1 MRIWFVRHGE
11 TEWNRTKRYQG
22 HSDIPLNE
30 NGRRQA
36 QETASLLAKEPLSAI
51 YASDLK
57 RAVETAEA
65 IAQTH
70 ELRVQQKP
78 ELRELHFGL
87 WEGLRYEQIME
98 KWADELSLMYEHP
111 EKGCAPEGEG
121 FSELAK
127 RAWPALQAIREAH
140 QEEEAIAVVAHGGT
154 IRVLLCLL
162 RGKPLQQLWDVAIEH
177 GQATR
182 IDV

>member
-1 MRIWFVRHGE
+1 MKIWFVRHGE

-36 QETASLLAKEPLSAI
+36 QETASLLAKETLSAI

-162 RGKPLQQLWDVAIEH
+162 QEKSLQQLWDVAIEH

>member
-30 NGRRQA
+30 TGRRQA
-36 QETASLLAKEPLSAI
+36 QETAALLANEPLMAV
-51 YASDLK
+51 YASDLS

-65 IAQTH
+65 VAQPH
-70 ELRVQQKP
+70 GLQVQQNSA
-78 ELRELHFGL
+78 LRELHFGL

-98 KWADELSLMYEHP
+98 KWADELSLMYEDP
-111 EKGCAPEGEG
+111 ERGRAPEGEG
-121 FSELAK
+121 FSYLAK
-127 RAWPALQAIREAH
+127 RACPALQALREAH
-140 QEEEAIAVVAHGGT
+140 QEEKAIAVVAHGGT

-162 RGKPLQQLWDVAIEH
+162 QEKSLQGLWNVAIEH

>member
-1 MRIWFVRHGE
+1 MKIWFVRHGE

-36 QETASLLAKEPLSAI
+36 QETASLLAKETLSAI

-98 KWADELSLMYEHP
+98 KWADELSLMYEDP
-111 EKGCAPEGEG
+111 ERGRAPEGEG
-121 FSELAK
+121 FSDLAK
-127 RAWPALQAIREAH
+127 RAWPALQALREAH
-140 QEEEAIAVVAHGGT
+140 QEEDAIAVVAHGGT

-162 RGKPLQQLWDVAIEH
+162 QGKPLQQLWDVAVEH
-177 GQATR
+177 GQAMA
-182 IDV
+182 VNV

>member
-1 MRIWFVRHGE
+1 MKIWFVRHGE

-36 QETASLLAKEPLSAI
+36 QETASLLAKETLSAI

-121 FSELAK
+121 FCELAK

-162 RGKPLQQLWDVAIEH
+162 RGKPLQQLWSVEVEH
-177 GQATR
+177 GQALAL
-182 IDV
+182 DV

>member
-1 MRIWFVRHGE
+1 MKIWFVRHGE

-36 QETASLLAKEPLSAI
+36 QETAVQLANEPLAAI

-65 IAQTH
+65 IAQPH
-70 ELRVQQKP
+70 GLQVQRKS

-87 WEGLRYEQIME
+87 WEGLLYEQIME
-98 KWADELSLMYEHP
+98 NWANELSLMYDHP
-111 EKGCAPEGEG
+111 EKGRAPEGEG
-121 FSELAK
+121 FSELAQ
-127 RAWPALQAIREAH
+127 RAWPALQTIRETH
-140 QEEEAIAVVAHGGT
+140 QGEKAIAVVAHGGT

-162 RGKPLQQLWDVAIEH
+162 QGKPLQDLWSVAIEH
-177 GQATR
+177 GQAMAM
-182 IDV
+182 DV

>member
-30 NGRRQA
+30 SGRRQA

>member
-36 QETASLLAKEPLSAI
+36 QETASLLAKETLSAI

-70 ELRVQQKP
+70 ELRVQQNSA
-78 ELRELHFGL
+78 LRELHFGL

>member
-36 QETASLLAKEPLSAI
+36 QETASLLAKETLSAI

-162 RGKPLQQLWDVAIEH
+162 QEKSLQQLWDVAIEH

>member
-30 NGRRQA
+30 TGRRQA
-36 QETASLLAKEPLSAI
+36 QETAALLANEPLMAV
-51 YASDLK
+51 YASDLS

-65 IAQTH
+65 VAQPH
-70 ELRVQQKP
+70 GLQVQQNSA
-78 ELRELHFGL
+78 LRELHFGL

-98 KWADELSLMYEHP
+98 KWADELSLMYEDP
-111 EKGCAPEGEG
+111 ERGRAPEGEG
-121 FSELAK
+121 FSDLAK

-162 RGKPLQQLWDVAIEH
+162 QEKSLQQLWDVAIEH

>member
-22 HSDIPLNE
+22 YSDIPLNE
-30 NGRRQA
+30 TGRRQA
-36 QETASLLAKEPLSAI
+36 QDTAALLANEPLMAV
-51 YASDLK
+51 YASDLS

-65 IAQTH
+65 IAQPH
-70 ELRVQQKP
+70 GVQVQQKP

-162 RGKPLQQLWDVAIEH
+162 QEKSLQQLWDVAIEH

>member
-22 HSDIPLNE
+22 YSDIPLNE
-30 NGRRQA
+30 TGRRQA
-36 QETASLLAKEPLSAI
+36 QETAALLAKEPLTAV
-51 YASDLK
+51 YASDLS

-65 IAQTH
+65 IAQPH
-70 ELRVQQKP
+70 ELQVQQNSA
-78 ELRELHFGL
+78 LRELHFGL
-87 WEGLRYEQIME
+87 WEGLQYEQIME
-98 KWADELSLMYEHP
+98 KWANELSLMYEHP
-111 EKGCAPEGEG
+111 ERGCASEGEG
-121 FSELAK
+121 FSELAQ

-140 QEEEAIAVVAHGGT
+140 QEEDAIAVVAHGGT

-162 RGKPLQQLWDVAIEH
+162 QGKSLQELWNVAIEH

>member
-36 QETASLLAKEPLSAI
+36 QDTAALLAKEPLSAI

-70 ELRVQQKP
+70 ELPVQQKP

-98 KWADELSLMYEHP
+98 KWANELSLMYGHP
-111 EKGCAPEGEG
+111 EKGRAPEGEG
-121 FSELAK
+121 FSDLAQ
-127 RAWPALQAIREAH
+127 RAGAALLEIRKAH
-140 QEEEAIAVVAHGGT
+140 QETETIAVVAHGGT

-162 RGKPLQQLWDVAIEH
+162 QGKPLQELWNVAIEH

>member
-1 MRIWFVRHGE
+1 MKIWFVRHGE

-36 QETASLLAKEPLSAI
+36 QETAALLAKEPLAAV

-57 RAVETAEA
+57 RAVETAET
-65 IAQTH
+65 IAQPH
-70 ELRVQQKP
+70 GLQVQQKP
-78 ELRELHFGL
+78 GLRELHFGL

-98 KWADELSLMYEHP
+98 KWANELSLMYDHP
-111 EKGCAPEGEG
+111 EIGCAPEGEG
-121 FSELAK
+121 FSDLAK
-127 RAWPALQAIREAH
+127 RAWPALQALREAH
-140 QEEEAIAVVAHGGT
+140 QEEDVIAVVAHGGT

-162 RGKPLQQLWDVAIEH
+162 QDKPLQQLWSVAVEH
-177 GQATR
+177 GQALAL
-182 IDV
+182 DV

>member
-1 MRIWFVRHGE
+1 MKIWFIRHGE

-162 RGKPLQQLWDVAIEH
+162 QEKSLQQLWDVAIEH

>member
-11 TEWNRTKRYQG
+11 TEMEPDQTVSG

-36 QETASLLAKEPLSAI
+36 QDTAALLKEPLSAI
-51 YASDLK
+51 YASDLVSSCRNGGGNSADA
-57 RAVETAEA
+57 RAAGAREAGTAR
-65 IAQTH
+65 TS
-70 ELRVQQKP
+70 LR
-78 ELRELHFGL
+78 L

-121 FSELAK
+121 FCELAK

-140 QEEEAIAVVAHGGT
+140 QEEEVIAVVAHGGT

-162 RGKPLQQLWDVAIEH
+162 QDKPLQQLWSVAVEH
-177 GQATR
+177 VRLQG
-182 IDV
+182 

>member
-1 MRIWFVRHGE
+1 M
-11 TEWNRTKRYQG
+11 
-22 HSDIPLNE
+22 NE

-36 QETASLLAKEPLSAI
+36 QDTAALLAKEPLSAI

-140 QEEEAIAVVAHGGT
+140 QEEEVIAVVAHGGT

-162 RGKPLQQLWDVAIEH
+162 QEKSLQLLWDVAIEH

>member
-36 QETASLLAKEPLSAI
+36 QDTAALLAKETLSAI

>member
-1 MRIWFVRHGE
+1 MKIWFVRHGE

-36 QETASLLAKEPLSAI
+36 QETASLLAKETLSAI

-140 QEEEAIAVVAHGGT
+140 QEEDAIAVVAHGGT

-162 RGKPLQQLWDVAIEH
+162 QGKPLQQLWSVAVEH
-177 GQATR
+177 GQALAL
-182 IDV
+182 DV

>member
-36 QETASLLAKEPLSAI
+36 QETASLLAKETLSAI

>member
-22 HSDIPLNE
+22 YSDIPLNE
-30 NGRRQA
+30 TGRKQA
-36 QETASLLAKEPLSAI
+36 QDTAALLANEPLMAV
-51 YASDLK
+51 YASDLS

>member
-36 QETASLLAKEPLSAI
+36 QETASLLAKETLSAI

-98 KWADELSLMYEHP
+98 KWA
-111 EKGCAPEGEG
+111 EGEG

>member
-36 QETASLLAKEPLSAI
+36 QDTAALLVKEPLSAI

>member
-30 NGRRQA
+30 TGRRQA
-36 QETASLLAKEPLSAI
+36 QETAALLANEPLMAV

-57 RAVETAEA
+57 RAVETAET
-65 IAQTH
+65 IAQPH
-70 ELRVQQKP
+70 GVRVQQKP

-121 FSELAK
+121 FCELAK

-162 RGKPLQQLWDVAIEH
+162 QEKSLQQLWDVAIEH